1 MDTSLDI
8 MDSECMLKSDLTYVL
23 DTSTNRC
30 ADCAA
35 KDTLTATLRLAS
47 STAAYRSATATAARA
62 AGPCGRGARAAS
74 ISRPRR
80 RSTPAQARPAGPDAA
95 PARARGGRPRRT
107 GAYLGAPGCR
117 G

>member
-35 KDTLTATLRLAS
+35 KNTLTATLRLAS
-47 STAAYRSATATAARA
+47 STAAYTSARQHGTSATGKGVSRSHHTHLSMLTRMPVRISMLVCCLS
-62 AGPCGRGARAAS
+62 GSTMAAS
-74 ISRPRR
+74 T
-80 RSTPAQARPAGPDAA
+80 ST
-95 PARARGGRPRRT
+95 
-107 GAYLGAPGCR
+107 
-117 G
+117 